1 MGVLLVY
8 WECPVED
15 SSAAA
20 GFDSVFQTLVTSITN
35 LLAFFAFVWFF
46 CMLSTGRDDG
56 LLLSLASLC
65 PLARSVVQISRA
77 SGFAASQRV
86 LHRLGL

>member
-8 WECPVED
+8 WEFPVED

-56 LLLSLASLC
+56 LLLSLVLLC